1 VLALTVQLD
10 RGIHALNRLRSFQ
23 MIKTLF
29 AAAALT
35 AAFAAPGFA
44 MDKMACDDA
53 TIMKMEESAM
63 AMKEPAQKDAMMM
76 AMKEVETAKM
86 AMKEGKTEDCMKS
99 LENAMKATEGKM

>member
-1 VLALTVQLD
+1 
-10 RGIHALNRLRSFQ
+10 

-35 AAFAAPGFA
+35 VAFAAPGFA

-53 TIMKMEESAM
+53 TIMKMEETAM

-76 AMKEVETAKM
+76 AMKEVEMAK
-86 AMKEGKTEDCMKS
+86 ASMKDKKTEDCVMH
-99 LENAMKATEGKM
+99 LDNAMKAADPKM